1 VGDDIN
7 FAHWHSKGN
16 FIVAASKDTLV
27 WMWNVDDGSYKTF
40 SGHSAEV
47 TAADFTPD
55 GK

>member
-1 VGDDIN
+1 MGDDIN